1 MTELYKT
8 ILQKFKANGSILF
21 SNKTF
26 YFNGLNNYDD
36 ILSKGNLNKKSKTVS
51 ILYKQKQKDE
61 IINTNAKELNNLI
74 QKNESLSDVGAIVGI
89 FIDKQTIKD
98 IQNVIKRRVS
108 TFLRIFN
115 DEKNI
120 KISILDYR

>member
-36 ILSKGNLNKKSKTVS
+36 ILINGNLDKKSKTVS
-51 ILYKQKQKDE
+51 ILYKQKQKNE
-61 IINTNAKELNNLI
+61 IINKNTKELNNLI

-98 IQNVIKRRVS
+98 IQNVIKRRDS
-108 TFLRIFN
+108 TL
-115 DEKNI
+115 
-120 KISILDYR
+120 